1 MTSDAL
7 QTIEDNINNKVYA
20 NEINAMIATAHYAL
34 DAITLT
40 ELNTVLAL
48 MTWTYD
54 STAHTLS
61 DGTTT
66 YTVNTLISNA
76 IDGQYDKK
84 PEIGKWLMTQI
95 IAKAQTNSLITS
107 DEATTL
113 KAKLEL

>member
-7 QTIEDNINNKVYA
+7 QTIEDNISNKVYV
-20 NEINAMIATAHYAL
+20 NEVNAMIATAHYAL
-34 DAITLT
+34 GAITLA
-40 ELNTVLAL
+40 ELNAVLTL
-48 MTWTYD
+48 ISWTYD
-54 STAHTLS
+54 STAHTLN

-95 IAKAQTNSLITS
+95 IAKALANSLITS

-113 KAKLEL
+113 KAKLVA